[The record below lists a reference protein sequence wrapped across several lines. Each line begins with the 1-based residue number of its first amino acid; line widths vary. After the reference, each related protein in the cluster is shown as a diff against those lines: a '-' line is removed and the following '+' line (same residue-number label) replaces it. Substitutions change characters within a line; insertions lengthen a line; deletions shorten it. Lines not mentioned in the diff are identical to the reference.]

1 MAPKS
6 YAYFPIPGSL
16 KREHEELLA
25 DLARASREGG
35 RLGMAADMAQSIVVP
50 HMQREVEFALPAP
63 PRPSEGS
70 SR

>member
-35 RLGMAADMAQSIVVP
+35 RLGMAADTAQSIVVP

-63 PRPSEGS
+63 SPF
-70 SR
+70 